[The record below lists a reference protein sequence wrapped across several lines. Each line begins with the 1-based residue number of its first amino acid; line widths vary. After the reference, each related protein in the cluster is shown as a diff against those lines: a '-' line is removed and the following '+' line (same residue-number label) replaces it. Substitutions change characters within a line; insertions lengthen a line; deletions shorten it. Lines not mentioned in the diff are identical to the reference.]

1 MLSDPIKDKDYLD
14 VRNLDETIIPEKD
27 HKDKRKEVEDCVV
40 RENSEEFMESSNIVS
55 ENVSFEDC
63 EEMIKADACDE
74 TNIHEILEKD
84 VGGSNEKSVFDVD
97 DFKEA
102 TEEFVE
108 EVTDSTLKNVEDV
121 TYEEISEHEGEDDDF
136 ANFESAVVPE
146 ISNEVAEVPEISNE
160 IAEVPE
166 ISNEIKEIDDDF
178 GDFADFPTETNDVV
192 EDDDFDDFADYSS
205 APNAEPVVQEQ
216 ESLVDNRYLDIINLF
231 SQKPNRN
238 DNAKL
243 SNLIREIF
251 NEAFPANDNEEK
263 VEIECSSQPNMLDG
277 CKLWDRIDDVE
288 NLPPLQYK
296 WENSECYKKYLNV
309 INIDIRNIVST
320 IVDT

>member
-40 RENSEEFMESSNIVS
+40 PENSEEFMESSNIVS
-55 ENVSFEDC
+55 ANVSFEDC
-63 EEMIKADACDE
+63 EEMIKADTCDE

-84 VGGSNEKSVFDVD
+84 VGGWNEKSIFDVD
-97 DFKEA
+97 EFKEA

-108 EVTDSTLKNVEDV
+108 EVTDSTLKNVDDV

-146 ISNEVAEVPEISNE
+146 ISNEVVEVPEISNE
-160 IAEVPE
+160 IAEDLE

-251 NEAFPANDNEEK
+251 NEAFPANGNEEK
-263 VEIECSSQPNMLDG
+263 VEMECSSQPNMLDG